1 MSNGQNAKDLYKVLL
16 NQSYPKSM
24 INAGYNEAMDNLN
37 KTKQA
42 QMESFAPKK
51 MEIVTFSIVQDK
63 PSFFDK
69 VKNKFRKN

>member
-1 MSNGQNAKDLYKVLL
+1 
-16 NQSYPKSM
+16 M
-24 INAGYNEAMDNLN
+24 INAGYNKAMDNLN